1 VVFELVEILKELGE
15 NRNLYLSMH
24 HTLRTEIEY
33 MCVACVMNCI
43 EFKCMGLM
51 LMRVLVV
58 LME

>member
-1 VVFELVEILKELGE
+1 
-15 NRNLYLSMH
+15 LYRSMH

-33 MCVACVMNCI
+33 MCVACLMNCV
-43 EFKCMGLM
+43 EFRCVELI